1 LLQTENLLQTRGIP
15 MTKTLAAAVA
25 LLALSS
31 FAGTALADCPA
42 HAAKNTTTTSDKP
55 TGT

>member
-1 LLQTENLLQTRGIP
+1 

-25 LLALSS
+25 LLALSA
-31 FAGTALADCPA
+31 FAGTAMADCPA

-55 TGT
+55 VGT